1 MASASI
7 SELIM
12 FIAAVTVAAGVA
24 TTLTLNVTDISHSL
38 DQRSLDLAADIDT
51 DITIIS
57 DAGSVDAIYDGAST
71 VTVLVKNTGDR
82 TLTAEVGHVDV
93 LVDGR
98 YVVPTSVENKNVA
111 SGSEWKRGDVVELTV
126 TAPEPLDAGAHRV
139 TVLVDGDSDV
149 IEFEAP

>member
-24 TTLTLNVTDISHSL
+24 TTLTLNVADISHSL
-38 DQRSLDLAADIDT
+38 DQQSLDFAADIDT
-51 DITIIS
+51 DIVIIS
-57 DAGSVDAIYDGAST
+57 DAGSVDSMYDGSST
-71 VTVLVKNTGDR
+71 VTLLVKNTGER
-82 TLTAEVGHVDV
+82 TLQADTTAVDI

-98 YVVPTSVENKNVA
+98 YVVPDDVQNKRDG
-111 SGSEWKRGDVVELTV
+111 GSTEWKRGDVVEITI
-126 TAPEPLDAGAHRV
+126 TSTLDPGVHRV

-149 IEFEAP
+149 IEFEVQ